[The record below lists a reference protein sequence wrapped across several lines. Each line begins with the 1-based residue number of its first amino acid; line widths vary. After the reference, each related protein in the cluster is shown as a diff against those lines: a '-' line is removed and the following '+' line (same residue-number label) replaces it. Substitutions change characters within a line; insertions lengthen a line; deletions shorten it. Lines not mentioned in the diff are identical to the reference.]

1 VCQPLQQK
9 GGDGAEAAIAILD
22 ECVCSCHCVW
32 PLQSSCVKVACRY
45 HLGKDDFEAMIG
57 SGTASDPGLAF
68 AFCKGDA
75 NNT

>member
-1 VCQPLQQK
+1 MIIVLK
-9 GGDGAEAAIAILD
+9 RFYLLSHEYA
-22 ECVCSCHCVW
+22 
-32 PLQSSCVKVACRY
+32 RY